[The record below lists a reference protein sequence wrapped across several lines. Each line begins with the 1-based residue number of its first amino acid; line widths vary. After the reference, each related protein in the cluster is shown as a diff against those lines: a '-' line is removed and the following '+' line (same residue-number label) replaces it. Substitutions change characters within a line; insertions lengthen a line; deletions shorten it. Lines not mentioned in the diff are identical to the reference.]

1 MSKQSNP
8 IGPSGAFP
16 ADDTAVRAEFVR
28 ELPKTD
34 LHVHL
39 DGSVRIPTLI
49 DLAREYNVK
58 LPSYTEEGLREL
70 VFKDR
75 YNNLGEYLHGFQY
88 LCAVLQ
94 SEVALERAAYELGV
108 DNQQEGVRYLEARF
122 APQLHVHEHMNAV
135 MVLKA
140 VHRGLKRAQDEFNAR
155 PEVVSGAEPPFHY
168 GIIASAMRKFT
179 GGFSEY
185 FHNFVQAH
193 RYAPP
198 KEVYKMASME
208 LARAAILARDE
219 LGLPVV
225 AFDLAGE
232 EAGYPA
238 GDHRETFE
246 FVHKNFMKKTVHAGE
261 AYGPESIFQAVTDLY
276 ADRIG
281 HGTYLLDPDAIHD
294 DSGIVD
300 RQAYVRRLGE
310 FISDRRITLEI
321 CLTSNLQTNPNMTSL
336 SQHSFRKL
344 REARVSTTL
353 CTDNRTVSNTTV
365 TNEYMQAVQHLG
377 LDRKDLK
384 SIVVYGFKRSFFAGT
399 YLEKRAYVRQIIDYY
414 DAIERKHYGTVTGAE
429 TESGGHGHSGAGSA
443 PQARRD
449 V

>member
-1 MSKQSNP
+1 VNKTAPRGAPNGATP
-8 IGPSGAFP
+8 PASGITEA
-16 ADDTAVRAEFVR
+16 FVR
-28 ELPKTD
+28 SLPKTD

-70 VFKDR
+70 VFKER
-75 YNNLGEYLHGFQY
+75 YNNLGEYLHGFAY

-94 SEVALERAAYELGV
+94 SEVALERAGYELCI
-108 DNQQEGVRYLEARF
+108 DNQEEGVRYVEARF
-122 APQLHVHEHMNAV
+122 APQLHVHGHLNAV

-140 VHRGLKRAQDEFNAR
+140 VSRGMKRAADEFNAR
-155 PEVVSGAEPPFHY
+155 PTVVDGTEPPFHF
-168 GIIASAMRKFT
+168 GIIVSAMRKFT
-179 GGFSEY
+179 AGFSEY
-185 FHNFVQAH
+185 FRNLIDAH
-193 RYAPP
+193 RYSDA
-198 KEVYKMASME
+198 KDVYRMASME

-219 LGLPVV
+219 YGLPVV
-225 AFDLAGE
+225 GFDLAGE

-238 GDHRETFE
+238 SEHREAFE

-281 HGTYLLDPDAIHD
+281 HGTYLLDPGAIHD
-294 DSGIVD
+294 GSGIVD
-300 RQAYVRRLGE
+300 RENYVKRLGE

-321 CLTSNLQTNPNMTSL
+321 CLTSNLQTNPSMHSL
-336 SQHSFRKL
+336 QDHSFRKL

-365 TNEYMQAVQHLG
+365 TNEYMQAVNHLD
-377 LDRKDLK
+377 LSRKDLK
-384 SIVVYGFKRSFFAGT
+384 SIVIYGFKRSFFAGT
-399 YLEKRAYVRQIIDYY
+399 YKQKRAYVRQIIDYY
-414 DAIERKHYGTVTGAE
+414 ERLEREQFGDIARD
-429 TESGGHGHSGAGSA
+429 SGEA
-443 PQARRD
+443 
-449 V
+449 